1 MKILELQDI
10 LVKLDIRWGV
20 ILRVL
25 KDLIKKEVL
34 NADATIMGKVTDVVI
49 DDETYEITDLVVKKT
64 GLSDSLKASTSGE
77 NLVPIEMI
85 SVIGDK
91 LLIEKNEEI

>member
-1 MKILELQDI
+1 M
-10 LVKLDIRWGV
+10 
-20 ILRVL
+20 RVL

-34 NADATIMGKVTDVVI
+34 GADAKIMGKVTDVVI

-85 SVIGDK
+85 GVIGDK
-91 LLIEKNEEI
+91 LFIEQDEEI